1 MKIIIETE
9 HLILREYT
17 LDDFDKLYEIL
28 SDAETM
34 AHYPSPYDEN
44 GTMRWLN
51 WSLDNYQKYGF
62 GLWAIELKETGEFIG
77 DCGLTM
83 QNIDGEALP
92 EIGYHIHK
100 KHWRK
105 G

>member
-9 HLILREYT
+9 LIILREYT

-44 GTMRWLN
+44 
-51 WSLDNYQKYGF
+51 
-62 GLWAIELKETGEFIG
+62 
-77 DCGLTM
+77 
-83 QNIDGEALP
+83 
-92 EIGYHIHK
+92 
-100 KHWRK
+100 
-105 G
+105 